1 MNPIRT
7 LANLYGCIAYAIGPE
22 RWIPRLTQR
31 VLCSVRTKEK
41 KIALTFDD
49 GPNPKYTPLL
59 LTKLAEHCVSATF
72 FLIGRNLKRHPEIG
86 RRIVQEGHEVGNH
99 TYNHRSLPFLFKAR
113 NLSEKQVKVDKDLR
127 RAAAERFF
135 VFRGIPHFVPGGEI
149 RKSLLEFGLI
159 LGQPPSVP

>member
-31 VLCSVRTKEK
+31 VLCSVRTEEK

-72 FLIGRNLKRHPEIG
+72 FLIGRNLLHFPRKPIGEQAPADEISPPHLRG
-86 RRIVQEGHEVGNH
+86 RE
-99 TYNHRSLPFLFKAR
+99 LP
-113 NLSEKQVKVDKDLR
+113 
-127 RAAAERFF
+127 
-135 VFRGIPHFVPGGEI
+135 
-149 RKSLLEFGLI
+149 
-159 LGQPPSVP
+159 QPWSVR